1 MVSLGVNSAD
11 WNRLDAEE
19 IYDLIYEK
27 VGKEQVDYKDLNS
40 ENDIQLSN
48 EAPILNQT
56 SNQNH
61 DDDYRTDSE
70 EGHKAHSY
78 EEASIFREPSKRV
91 IKIDPSS
98 LRSEEDKSGYS
109 YKEYLSKK
117 TKPRKK
123 WIKPGMIFALV
134 MVVSIAFALRA
145 QYRDKGTL
153 INPAAEDN
161 SIQLSPTDALDT
173 LTETAKKYP
182 VYEFENCLYYD
193 SIGDREKEIYQIFYD
208 LVIHKDDKE
217 YVRELMLPLYEF
229 EELKDDIDLVFYAM
243 LRDHPELF
251 YISVSET
258 RLPSMEGYTDN
269 VAAVIKFQLGPAD
282 RNEAEMIAKFDSAV
296 NSFMRG
302 IDKTKSDAE
311 IELQIHDKLN
321 DMVTYD
327 KELIEIGLEGPD
339 LAHTAYGALVDN
351 GRGTRHRAVCDG
363 YAQAFQYLLGKAGI
377 CAAQVTGD
385 ADKPGGTLWGDA
397 YHAWNIVRLDD
408 EWYEVDCC
416 WDDLELEELQDFYL
430 EKEIKKVE
438 DKYFYVT
445 HHWFNRTTEE
455 MRNLPASERTRF
467 FIPGY
472 ESFNFIEET
481 THVREI
487 RTDEEWYR
495 SFEYLN
501 GYLPEATGTK
511 YKLE

>member
-1 MVSLGVNSAD
+1 MN
-11 WNRLDAEE
+11 
-19 IYDLIYEK
+19 
-27 VGKEQVDYKDLNS
+27 
-40 ENDIQLSN
+40 
-48 EAPILNQT
+48 
-56 SNQNH
+56 
-61 DDDYRTDSE
+61 
-70 EGHKAHSY
+70 
-78 EEASIFREPSKRV
+78 
-91 IKIDPSS
+91 
-98 LRSEEDKSGYS
+98 
-109 YKEYLSKK
+109 
-117 TKPRKK
+117 
-123 WIKPGMIFALV
+123 
-134 MVVSIAFALRA
+134 
-145 QYRDKGTL
+145 
-153 INPAAEDN
+153 
-161 SIQLSPTDALDT
+161 
-173 LTETAKKYP
+173 
-182 VYEFENCLYYD
+182 YY
-193 SIGDREKEIYQIFYD
+193 
-208 LVIHKDDKE
+208 
-217 YVRELMLPLYEF
+217 
-229 EELKDDIDLVFYAM
+229 
-243 LRDHPELF
+243 
-251 YISVSET
+251 
-258 RLPSMEGYTDN
+258 
-269 VAAVIKFQLGPAD
+269 
-282 RNEAEMIAKFDSAV
+282 EMIAKFDSAV